1 MYKSIFVM
9 LVVLTSAMSLNV
21 AAADN
26 TIAKL
31 NPMVLI
37 ELGADMK
44 ADWVYSERMLTV
56 EIKNELETSHKSSI
70 NNRDLLTVLRVRSV
84 LAFTNTHE
92 VVRNIQSLKTA
103 E

>member
-56 EIKNELETSHKSSI
+56 EIKNELETSHKPSV
-70 NNRDLLTVLRVRSV
+70 NNRDLLTVLRVRSI
-84 LAFTNTHE
+84 LAFTNTYD
-92 VVRNIQSLKTA
+92 VVRNTQSLKTA

>member
-9 LVVLTSAMSLNV
+9 LIVIASAMSLNV
-21 AAADN
+21 AAADK
-26 TIAKL
+26 TTAKL

-44 ADWVYSERMLTV
+44 ADWVYSERMLTFA
-56 EIKNELETSHKSSI
+56 IKNELGATHKSSLI
-70 NNRDLLTVLRVRSV
+70 NRDFLRVQRAKSV
-84 LAFTNTHE
+84 LAFTNTSMF
-92 VVRNIQSLKTA
+92 VGNTQRLKAA